1 MSSEETPNS
10 FSNLRVLKVDVR
22 TDHTGV
28 NVVMQFIDDSGY
40 IFITPSIPYPD
51 NYDPMRIEHADH
63 NGDEIRIKNADGD
76 ILLSIHADSINYDS
90 GINTSINPSGS
101 VCINRNENEE
111 PAVSVRQGLDW
122 GSAMTQAFG
131 EANTARQGVDATIQQ
146 ELNALEPEDLGRPT
160 MGASAWFREQQLTGG
175 AYQYPATSDSYDY
188 EHPHVIEPPQP
199 KIKID
204 FDMKCTCCEGKI
216 HYPDKLIQLLGEEGT
231 IKYFKFCK
239 KTKTEPQMFCCACFG
254 LMSNNSNIITAIN
267 KMNNKIKD
275 MMDLT
280 EREEE
285 VTKREKELDEHLK
298 KKDKKRFW
306 EK

>member
-10 FSNLRVLKVDVR
+10 FSTLKLLKVDVS
-22 TDHTGV
+22 TDHTGI
-28 NVVMQFIDDSGY
+28 NVVMEFIDESGV
-40 IFITPSIPYPD
+40 IFRTPSIPYPD
-51 NYDPMRIEHADH
+51 NYDPMRIEHVECH

-76 ILLSIHADSINYDS
+76 ILFSIHADSINYDA

-101 VCINRNENEE
+101 VCINSVEGEENI
-111 PAVSVRQGLDW
+111 PVRRFSLEQAHPSEVGFTRAFEQINREQQRID
-122 GSAMTQAFG
+122 AMA
-131 EANTARQGVDATIQQ
+131 Q
-146 ELNALEPEDLGRPT
+146 EVLNAREQEDLGHT
-160 MGASAWFREQQLTGG
+160 VGASAWFGETEYL
-175 AYQYPATSDSYDY
+175 YPAIPANVVE
-188 EHPHVIEPPQP
+188 EHP

-216 HYPDKLIQLLGEEGT
+216 HYPDKLIKLLGEEGT

-239 KTKTEPQMFCCACFG
+239 KTKTEPQMFCCSCFG
-254 LMSNNSNIITAIN
+254 LMSNNSNIISAIN

-298 KKDKKRFW
+298 KKSKKRFW
-306 EK
+306 KK

>member
-22 TDHTGV
+22 TDHMGV
-28 NVVMQFIDDSGY
+28 NVVMEFIDDSGI
-40 IFITPSIPYPD
+40 IFKTPSIPYPD

-101 VCINRNENEE
+101 VCIDRGEDEE
-111 PAVSVRQGLDW
+111 TAVSLQRGLDW
-122 GSAMTQAFG
+122 SSAMSQAFG
-131 EANTARQGVDATIQQ
+131 EANTARQGVDATFQQ
-146 ELNALEPEDLGRPT
+146 ELNALEPEDLGT
-160 MGASAWFREQQLTGG
+160 TIGASAWFRQQNQEIGG
-175 AYQYPATSDSYDY
+175 SWQYPATQANVFE
-188 EHPHVIEPPQP
+188 EHP

-216 HYPDKLIQLLGEEGT
+216 HYPDKLIQLLGEEVT

-239 KTKTEPQMFCCACFG
+239 KTKTEPQMFCCSCFG
-254 LMSNNSNIITAIN
+254 LMSNNSNIISAIN